1 MTAQSS
7 LGRVTNAV
15 VDAAKAAVE
24 NTTGYVVEPI
34 GKALGLI
41 QDAPEVPVEKTPS
54 KATRKAARKAVRAR
68 VESAVA
74 ADKAARR
81 RRLK

>member
-1 MTAQSS
+1 MAAQSS
-7 LGRVTNAV
+7 LGRVTHAV

-24 NTTGYVVEPI
+24 NTTDYVVEPI

-41 QDAPEVPVEKTPS
+41 RNAPEVPVEKTQP
-54 KATRKAARKAVRAR
+54 KAARKAARKAVRAR
-68 VESAVA
+68 VDAAVA